1 MRRMTYKLF
10 RELLFAC
17 FGLSIFVLLTGCN
30 SEDARNIAQDTG
42 KIAKDAGKAA
52 GNAQLNDRV
61 YATLVQRKGVDV
73 SGLHLDTQG
82 GVVTISGHVR
92 DANEK
97 QIVKATAEGIR
108 GVDKVD
114 VSKLKTQK

>member
-1 MRRMTYKLF
+1 MKRFTATYLHSA
-10 RELLFAC
+10 LFAC
-17 FGLSIFVLLTGCN
+17 VGLSISVLLSGCN
-30 SEDARNIAQDTG
+30 PEDARNIAQDTG

-82 GVVTISGHVR
+82 GVITISGHVH

-97 QIVKATAEGIR
+97 KIVKETVEGIR
-108 GVDKVD
+108 GVDKAD
-114 VSKLKTQK
+114 VSKLQTHK

>member
-1 MRRMTYKLF
+1 MRKFNSTYFSKA
-10 RELLFAC
+10 LLAC
-17 FGLSIFVLLTGCN
+17 VGLSISVMLTGCN
-30 SEDARNIAQDTG
+30 AEDARNIAQDTG

-52 GNAQLNDRV
+52 GNAQLNNRV

-97 QIVKATAEGIR
+97 KIVKETAEGIR

-114 VSKLKTQK
+114 VSKLQTQK